1 MIAAASRETTR
12 ATGWLRLSVVGLILA
27 VDQLL
32 LPMFHIGEI
41 PFKISY
47 FLLAGWFVHW
57 LNLEPEARDAAA
69 RTEFREVALIIGAI
83 VLCAFLGELRLATMH
98 QVESYGEVLRSVTI
112 YALVMLAFGLGR
124 NTRGFNLRWLPPLL
138 FTAVFLNLV
147 FIFVRGALPGWII
160 DLYYP
165 PLYIQ
170 DLALDGIVD
179 ARDVLELSRPRG
191 LLGNPNQSAL
201 MVNVIALFIHIAL
214 RRHLMA
220 VPGALA
226 GFGIIVGPLLV
237 AGLVASRGESV
248 AAAILAVVNFGVMMR
263 GWGART
269 RARALL
275 VVFATPLLAVAAIGA
290 SGKADEMLDNIDRV
304 VAVLEILDKPTTA
317 DDQADSVAR
326 PLLFLEFAL
335 GRAVVSPIFGTGF
348 SSVDTPPYEYG
359 TQYFHNDWL
368 RLLVTSGVIGVLLML
383 YLIIRFC
390 LPLGWPVVVPFVLP
404 GMVNTF
410 QLSIPGFIFYLF
422 MVGVIRAK
430 LMAGEGERPA

>member
-1 MIAAASRETTR
+1 MSAASALGNTR
-12 ATGWLRLSVVGLILA
+12 AAGWLKLSAVGFILA
-27 VDQLL
+27 ADQLL
-32 LPMFHIGEI
+32 LPMFHVGEI

-47 FLLAGWFVHW
+47 FLLAGWLVHW
-57 LNLEPEARDAAA
+57 LNLPAAARDAAM
-69 RTEFREVALIIGAI
+69 RIEFRDLALIIGGI
-83 VLCAFLGELRLATMH
+83 VLCALLGELRLATAY
-98 QVESYGEVLRSVTI
+98 QVASYGEVLRSVTI
-112 YALVMLAFGLGR
+112 YALVVLAFGLGR
-124 NTRGFNLRWLPPLL
+124 STRGFNLRWLTPLL
-138 FTAVFLNLV
+138 FTAIFLNLI
-147 FIFVRGALPGWII
+147 FIFIRGALPGWII

-201 MVNVIALFIHIAL
+201 MVNVIALFIHIGL
-214 RRHLMA
+214 RRRLLA
-220 VPGALA
+220 VPGALV

-237 AGLVASRGESV
+237 AALVASRGESV
-248 AAAILAVVNFGVMMR
+248 SAAILAFVNFRVMMR
-263 GWGART
+263 GWSART

-275 VVFATPLLAVAAIGA
+275 VVFATPLLIAGGIGA
-290 SGKADEMLDNIDRV
+290 SGAGKELMANLDRV
-304 VAVLEILDKPTTA
+304 MAVLEILDKPTTA

-335 GRAVVSPIFGTGF
+335 ERAVKSPIFGTGF

-359 TQYFHNDWL
+359 TQYYHNDWL
-368 RLLVTSGVIGVLLML
+368 RLLVTSGVIGVVLML
-383 YLIIRFC
+383 YLIVRFC
-390 LPLGWPVVVPFVLP
+390 LPLGWPLVVPFIFP

-430 LMAGEGERPA
+430 LAAGEDRRVA